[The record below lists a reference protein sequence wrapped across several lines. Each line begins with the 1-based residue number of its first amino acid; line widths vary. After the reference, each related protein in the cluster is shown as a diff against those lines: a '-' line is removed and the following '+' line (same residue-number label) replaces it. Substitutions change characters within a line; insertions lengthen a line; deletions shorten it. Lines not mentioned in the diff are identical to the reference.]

1 MKKLMV
7 TLLAA
12 ALLTAGL
19 FAASYKNNE
28 YQKQANAY
36 NRMATQAFDAGEY
49 DQAVEY
55 SQKAAEYSEMSEA
68 FIRMMV
74 AKADADKQ
82 IRFARNQLK
91 WAEGIKGDIYFP
103 LTFQAGKENL
113 EKAENAYGREDYEMA
128 SSYAKESL
136 KALAEIKEIT
146 PLPQYYVVRPWAES
160 KDCYWNIAG
169 RPYVYNNPT
178 LWENLYQANK
188 QNMKDPSNPDLIY
201 PGMKMEIPSITGE
214 YREGTYSPNKK
225 YDPYS
230 ANR

>member
-1 MKKLMV
+1 MKKIIV
-7 TLLAA
+7 TLLAVS
-12 ALLTAGL
+12 LLTAGL
-19 FAASYKNNE
+19 FAASYKNNQ
-28 YQKQANAY
+28 YQQQANAY
-36 NRMATQAFDAGEY
+36 NRMAQQSYDAGEY

-55 SQKAAEYSEMSEA
+55 AQKAAEYSEMSEA
-68 FIRMMV
+68 FVRMMI

-82 IRFARNQLK
+82 IRFARNQIN
-91 WAEGIKGDIYFP
+91 WAVSIKGDVYFP
-103 LTFQAGKENL
+103 LTFQAGKESL
-113 EKAENAYGREDYEMA
+113 EKAEAAYGREEYEKA
-128 SSYAKESL
+128 SAYAKECL
-136 KALAEIKEIT
+136 TALAEIKEIT

-188 QNMKDPSNPDLIY
+188 QNMKDPENPDLIY

-214 YREGTYSPNKK
+214 YREGTWSPNKK

>member
-1 MKKLMV
+1 MKKIIIA
-7 TLLAA
+7 LLAA
-12 ALLTAGL
+12 ALLATSL
-19 FAASYKNNE
+19 SAASYKNNQ
-28 YQKQANAY
+28 YQQQANAY
-36 NRMATQAFDAGEY
+36 NRMASQAFDAGEY

-55 SQKAAEYSEMSEA
+55 AQKAAEDSGMSET
-68 FIRMMV
+68 FIRMMI
-74 AKADADKQ
+74 AKQDAEKQ
-82 IRFARNQLK
+82 IRFAKNQLA
-91 WAEGIKGDIYFP
+91 WAESIKGDVYFP
-103 LTFQAGKENL
+103 LTFQAGKDSL
-113 EKAENAYGREDYEMA
+113 EKAEDAFAREDYEMA
-128 SSYAKESL
+128 RTYAKESL
-136 KALAEIKEIT
+136 TALAEIKEIV

-188 QNMKDPSNPDLIY
+188 QNMKDPNNPDLIY